1 MAFAEPPGWYVIS
14 LRPQGEHA
22 PMRRAASR
30 HGARVVA
37 VSPWRLQLRDDH
49 AARDAL
55 QRALAAQRVLFTSP
69 AAVRAASR
77 LAAFTQQ
84 PGQLWIA
91 VGSGT
96 GNALARAGIRDV
108 VTPTRM
114 DSEGL
119 LALPCLQDL
128 GGQGV
133 ALVTAPQGRDLLANT
148 LRERGALLLRED
160 VYARIPVPLSASTLH
175 RLHSLDAPA
184 GLALS
189 SGAALERVLTLLPA
203 QLARQWQA
211 LPVAAASPRLL
222 QAALEAGFSAAQLA
236 EGPRPPQLLAALAP
250 RFR

>member
-22 PMRRAASR
+22 PMRRAASS
-30 HGARVVA
+30 HGARVIA
-37 VSPWRLQLRDDH
+37 VSPWRLQLREDDE
-49 AARDAL
+49 ARDAL
-55 QRALAAQRVLFTSP
+55 RRALAASRVLFTSP

-77 LAAFTQQ
+77 LQVFQQQ
-84 PGQLWIA
+84 PGQHWIA

-96 GNALARAGIRDV
+96 GDALARAGIDGV

-119 LALPCLQDL
+119 LALPCLQDPD
-128 GGQGV
+128 GQDV

-148 LRERGALLLRED
+148 LRGRGANLLRAD
-160 VYARIPVPLSASTLH
+160 VYARVPVMLSANTLN
-175 RLHSLDAPA
+175 RLRTLDAPV

-189 SGAALERVLTLLPA
+189 SGAALERVLTLLPV
-203 QLARQWQA
+203 QLVQQWQA
-211 LPVAAASPRLL
+211 MPVAAASPRLL
-222 QAALEAGFSAAQLA
+222 QAAREAGFSAAQLA
-236 EGPRPPQLLAALAP
+236 EGPRPRQLLAALAP

>member
-30 HGARVVA
+30 HGARVIA
-37 VSPWRLQLRDDH
+37 VSPWRLQLREDDE
-49 AARDAL
+49 ARDAL
-55 QRALAAQRVLFTSP
+55 QRALTASRVLFTSP

-77 LAAFTQQ
+77 LQVFQQQ
-84 PGQLWIA
+84 PGQHWIA

-96 GNALARAGIRDV
+96 GDALTRAGIDGV
-108 VTPTRM
+108 VTPIRM

-128 GGQGV
+128 DGQDV
-133 ALVTAPQGRDLLANT
+133 ALVTAPQGRDLLATT
-148 LRERGALLLRED
+148 LRERGARLLRAD
-160 VYARIPVPLSASTLH
+160 VYARIPVAVSATTLN
-175 RLHSLDAPA
+175 RLRTLDAPA

-189 SGAALERVLTLLPA
+189 SGAALERVLALLP
-203 QLARQWQA
+203 QEITRQWQA
-211 LPVAAASPRLL
+211 APVAAASPRLL
-222 QAALEAGFSAAQLA
+222 QAAQQAGFKDVELAQ
-236 EGPRPPQLLAALAP
+236 GPRPRQLLAALAG

>member
-22 PMRRAASR
+22 PMRRAAATQ
-30 HGARVVA
+30 GARVIA
-37 VSPWRLQLRDDH
+37 LSPWRLQLRDDDE
-49 AARDAL
+49 ARHDL

-69 AAVRAASR
+69 AAVRAALR
-77 LAAFTQQ
+77 LQAFEPR
-84 PGQLWIA
+84 PGQHWIA

-96 GNALARAGIRDV
+96 GKALTRAGIAGV

-128 GGQGV
+128 VGQTV

-148 LRERGALLLRED
+148 LRERGAKLLRAD
-160 VYARIPVPLSASTLH
+160 VYARIPVPLSATALN
-175 RLHSLDAPA
+175 RLNTLDAPA

-189 SGAALERVLTLLPA
+189 SGAALERALALLPPELVQ
-203 QLARQWQA
+203 QLQA
-211 LPVAAASPRLL
+211 MPVAAASPRLL
-222 QAALEAGFSAAQLA
+222 QAAREAGFNRVELAA
-236 EGPRPPQLLAALAP
+236 GPLPRQLLAALAA